1 MKKLQKIILILSII
15 SFYTSC
21 KKEVTE
27 LEFEKNVMTE
37 IFPSLIRS
45 TCFDTRMFV
54 KPPPRFGKPIYD
66 KNGNYVGIDSTKA
79 TKLEKEKLLQWERE
93 ISDLKKD
100 TSKTV
105 IAFNPVLRKSAE
117 NLKEYFKKN
126 FPKGT
131 IYKPNSKDTFEY
143 HFDFKKIKLKQKFE
157 LKNISEFPKDRMK
170 FWNTKY
176 SFVFLGVV
184 NFSRI
189 EFDKDRKFGVLE
201 GGFTCGRLCG
211 NGFIIYIK
219 KINGKWIIDKTE
231 GTWVS

>member
-1 MKKLQKIILILSII
+1 MSRFKERQDIMKKLQKTILILSLIL
-15 SFYTSC
+15 FYTSC
-21 KKEVTE
+21 KKEVTQ

-37 IFPSLIRS
+37 IFPSLIDS
-45 TCFDTRMFV
+45 TCFDGRIFYI
-54 KPPPRFGKPIYD
+54 PPPHFGKPIYD

-79 TKLEKEKLLQWERE
+79 TKLERIKLLEYEKR
-93 ISDLKKD
+93 ISDIKND
-100 TSKTV
+100 TTKTV

-126 FPKGT
+126 FSNGT
-131 IYKPNSKDTFEY
+131 IYKPNPKDTSEY
-143 HFDFKKIKLKQKFE
+143 NFDFKKIKLKQKFV

-184 NFSRI
+184 NFGRI
-189 EFDKDRKFGVLE
+189 EFDKDRKFGILE

-211 NGFIIYIK
+211 SGFVIYIK
-219 KINGKWIIDKTE
+219 KVNG
-231 GTWVS
+231 